1 MIYNWTISQVEREL
15 TQGTLSDVIKTVH
28 YRYRGTD
35 ENGTTAET
43 YGAVA
48 IGEPNPDSFTAW
60 DKVTALDVEGWL
72 EAIFSIVPVIEEG
85 EEIKPTQ
92 LEKMKQ
98 NIQSK
103 IDLINTPETITS
115 NLPTE
120 ETNII

>member
-15 TQGTLSDVIKTVH
+15 TLGTLSDVIKTVH

-60 DKVTALDVEGWL
+60 DKVTASDVEGWL
-72 EAIFSIVPVIEEG
+72 ESIFSVVPEVEEG
-85 EEIKPTQ
+85 EEIKPTE

-103 IDLINTPETITS
+103 IDLINNPTTITS
-115 NLPTE
+115 ELINT
-120 ETNII
+120 I

>member
-1 MIYNWTISQVEREL
+1 MIYNWKISQVEREL

-35 ENGTTAET
+35 ANGTTAET

-60 DKVTALDVEGWL
+60 DKVTSSDVEGWL
-72 EAIFSIVPVIEEG
+72 ESIFSVVAVIEEG

-98 NIQSK
+98 NIQRK

-115 NLPTE
+115 ELINT
-120 ETNII
+120 I